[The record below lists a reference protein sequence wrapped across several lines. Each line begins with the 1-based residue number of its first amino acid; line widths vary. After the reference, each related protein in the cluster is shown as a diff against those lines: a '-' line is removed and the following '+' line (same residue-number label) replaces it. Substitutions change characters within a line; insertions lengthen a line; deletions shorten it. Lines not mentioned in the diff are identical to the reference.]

1 MDVLTNDLSLLETI
15 YQFEDTTVDL
25 YSNLT
30 SARYNAYI
38 AEDSSILMEGFSDM
52 CKTIGNAIKKLIE
65 GIKNFFLGFIRA
77 ITSYNMSLKEFVTK
91 YKNEL
96 LKADCDFEID
106 GYNFTVLDAKT
117 PDMSDFNKLVA
128 TYNSSLSDIEK
139 TTKGEITN
147 EGNAFL
153 SDKNLDE
160 IRARVLGVNGGILKD
175 EFVETVR
182 KHYRGGKSETST
194 IHIDSSQ
201 VKEIVNNVDKIVDGK
216 KKAVKDRDDIINLLS
231 KAEVFFN
238 RKVDVVYRN
247 AEQKIGA
254 KTFDVDDEKKTV
266 SYGDTDINYSESAI
280 TKISALVTTK
290 YNETKAV
297 SGIINVVVS
306 ERANAFKDLVKQDR
320 KIVGMALSSP
330 KKKKSEDVDEATNY
344 SDYGDQVSY
353 VLHESEIAA
362 CKKAIESEFNF
373 LIESIES
380 GEIQSSV
387 MEASVRDAGKA
398 VKDTVIAVIQNIM
411 HQYRQKAIG
420 QIQQYSAW
428 YSNQDVVNN
437 CTSNAENKNLTL
449 VPLWDG
455 KYGATTMSQ
464 IQRLFTAAVRKT
476 SDPNRCP
483 WAKQFVTA
491 DTIEDLRSMQD
502 LNNRLK
508 NYFRVGKKDLSEAQ
522 PVQISGKRLSGVV
535 IKMFDYLENYDTIS
549 KGSDTLGNSAKAL
562 KAPVAESFD
571 ADLFIGILGKP
582 LCESDFFVYEAD
594 APGGIG
600 GNAGLGDGAKA
611 AATTRAQ
618 APNQTAQNAGKEASQ
633 SATKVVDN
641 TKEDAKKATGTN
653 DKKDSG
659 NTSMANYYKTSIDFC
674 KRVALAYVT
683 ALEERFLLFY
693 RTCEACASDE
703 FKPKKFLDKS
713 GNQKETNQNVAEPKE
728 NK

>member
-25 YSNLT
+25 YSNLA
-30 SARYNAYI
+30 SARYNSYVS
-38 AEDSSILMEGFSDM
+38 EDSSIIMEGFSDM

-77 ITSYNMSLKEFVTK
+77 ITSYNMSLKEFVSK

-106 GYNFTVLDAKT
+106 GYNFTVLDAKN

-128 TYNSSLSDIEK
+128 TYNSSLSGIDKI
-139 TTKGEITN
+139 TKGEIAN
-147 EGNAFL
+147 EGNEFL

-160 IRARVLGVNGGILKD
+160 IRARVLGVNGGISKD

-182 KHYRGGKSETST
+182 KYYRGGKGETST
-194 IHIDSSQ
+194 IHIDSSH
-201 VKEIVNNVDKIVDGK
+201 VKDIVTNVDKIVDGK
-216 KKAVKDRDDIINLLS
+216 KKAIKDRDDIIALLS
-231 KAEVFFN
+231 KAEVFFS
-238 RKVDVVYRN
+238 RKVDVVYKN
-247 AEQKIGA
+247 SEQKIGA
-254 KTFDVDDEKKTV
+254 RTFDVDDEKRTV
-266 SYGDTDINYSESAI
+266 SYGDTDIGYSESAVA
-280 TKISALVTTK
+280 KISALVSTK

-297 SGIINVVVS
+297 SGIVNIIVS
-306 ERANAFKDLVKQDR
+306 ERANAFKDLVRQDR
-320 KIVGMALSSP
+320 RIVGMALSSP

-353 VLHESEIAA
+353 AIHESEIAA
-362 CKKAIESEFNF
+362 CKQSIESEFNF
-373 LIESIES
+373 LLESIES
-380 GEIQSSV
+380 GEIRSDV
-387 MEASVRDAGKA
+387 MEAGVRDAGKA

-428 YSNQDVVNN
+428 YTNQDVIND
-437 CTSNAENKNLTL
+437 CTANAEKKNLTL

-455 KYGATTMSQ
+455 KYGASTMSQ

-476 SDPNRCP
+476 SDPNNCA
-483 WAKQFVTA
+483 WAKQFITV
-491 DTIEDLRSMQD
+491 DTIDDLRSMQD
-502 LNNRLK
+502 VNNKLK
-508 NYFRVGKKDLSEAQ
+508 NYFRVGKKDLAEAS

-535 IKMFDYLENYDTIS
+535 TKMFDYLDNYDTIS
-549 KGSDTLGNSAKAL
+549 KGSDMLGNSAKVL
-562 KAPVAESFD
+562 KAPVTESVN
-571 ADLFIGILGKP
+571 AGTFIGILGKP
-582 LCESDFFVYEAD
+582 LCESEFFVFEAPD
-594 APGGIG
+594 GIG

-618 APNQTAQNAGKEASQ
+618 APNQAAQNAGEKASQ

-641 TKEDAKKATGTN
+641 TKEDAKAATGTDN
-653 DKKDSG
+653 KKDSG

-674 KRVALAYVT
+674 KKVALAYVT

-693 RTCEACASDE
+693 RTCEACASDNY
-703 FKPKKFLDKS
+703 KPKKFLNKS
-713 GNQKETNQNVAEPKE
+713 GNKNETNQNVVEPKE